1 MVGQERI
8 CKVPLLVL
16 PRYLEWALAR
26 EVEQCQE
33 KLETVTDNISDAFTF
48 ALHKI
53 NLSSKKKLLVVE
65 DTYENNLP
73 QIYFYKKHK
82 GLKSFFISPVIYKN
96 LEGIIFITPE
106 KIITSPVK

>member
-1 MVGQERI
+1 M
-8 CKVPLLVL
+8 
-16 PRYLEWALAR
+16 A
-26 EVEQCQE
+26 
-33 KLETVTDNISDAFTF
+33 
-48 ALHKI
+48 
-53 NLSSKKKLLVVE
+53 KKTTCRQ
-65 DTYENNLP
+65 DTYENNSP